1 MAIPAQARI
10 DVEPTHENGEVSVI
24 VEFVAKVGLQSEL
37 EAHLKRSIECSRR
50 EPGNISFDVHRVVGE
65 DRRYVLYEV
74 WRSPDALRAHF
85 ERPYTKTLF
94 AAFDRILTEPV
105 TEGGLRFIGDLY
117 PQPRQAPAVG
127 GPEANP
133 DCR

>member
-1 MAIPAQARI
+1 MAIPAHAQI
-10 DVEPTHENGEVSVI
+10 EVEPTHENGEVSVI
-24 VEFVAKVGLQSEL
+24 VEFVVKAGLQSEL

-50 EPGNISFDVHRVVGE
+50 EPGNISFDVHRVVDE

-85 ERPYTKTLF
+85 ERPYTKALF
-94 AAFDRILTEPV
+94 AAFDRTLTGPV

-117 PQPRQAPAVG
+117 PELRRAPAVG